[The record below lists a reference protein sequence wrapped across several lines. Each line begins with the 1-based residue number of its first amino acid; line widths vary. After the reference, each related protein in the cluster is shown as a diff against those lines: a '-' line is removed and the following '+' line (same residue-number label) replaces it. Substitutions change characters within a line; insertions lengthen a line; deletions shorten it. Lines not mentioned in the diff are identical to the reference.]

1 MKKNKFVILL
11 IVILIPLAISFC
23 LSYWVIKNEEIFWP
37 NYVKIEKIEP
47 TISWPTMSES
57 DNTILEGDKI
67 TLSNNG
73 SAYVDENDE
82 TQSVDG
88 VFSIEDTTKLK
99 YEDGV
104 LVSSD
109 LEKSV
114 SFTIKTTFTPN
125 DTSKY
130 SIVQKSDTIYMLPVA
145 RIGSNY
151 YGTIK
156 KALDSGASDNNSNTI
171 YVIVGSEK
179 GGRSPFIRSNVTIA
193 QNDKLIIPFN
203 DNGTYENREGSK
215 NFFADSSEPNIEI
228 YRKNIVTTLD
238 NVNITISKDA
248 ELIIGGTLGSET
260 QGLQGHTS
268 GDYCQLT
275 LGSNSKILNS
285 GTLNVLG
292 YIKETNKTA
301 NSQIENLYGSY
312 MILPMVIYDY
322 RGGQS
327 TAGVFE
333 NKQGY
338 KIFPFNVYDF
348 PNVQS
353 KVTTNYGAKVDAYVD
368 MFTGYIEKSINVP
381 LVGDVLCKINPRH
394 NLTTVNFISSSN
406 ALINLSNG
414 SKLIHKYTPYYTNN
428 TPLTVSDQTNGT
440 TSIIIDGS
448 GSFGTIQLSIKAAD
462 SVVIEADILQSVI
475 ENTVKP
481 TLRNL
486 LNRDLTTEGIY
497 FPISWKYSIVLKN
510 GDFNLDNYVKLLT
523 GSTLTIDSS
532 SVLIVKGNAKLAI
545 YDSYNDGYPTQSLRY
560 PEKDSAKLINN
571 GKLTVDGAIGGTILN
586 SSTNAIL
593 ELNSS
598 DLFINDCREGWASM
612 GSVSDALSNVA
623 NAFNF
628 TESNTVDDGNGNMVT
643 RTINTKGYID
653 DSTEFLNFDTAF
665 YKSTNRNNDLIK
677 NYGYWSTS
685 GDYSIL
691 EISFVADGINE
702 TLNIKK
708 VVAEPNQDKTGYF
721 YIINEENLPKPTKD
735 HYTFDGWYTDQTFN
749 SSADGIE
756 INSNITLYAKFDEMT
771 YTVNYAIEWDD
782 CTSINLVNNN
792 IKEFNISNP
801 INLTLPTDGN
811 LKFDGWYKDDA
822 YTTKIEEITVND
834 VSTGNEITIYGKFTN
849 KKQYTVSFEPILES
863 GTFENDEKTNY
874 IFTNKNPYEDEKISK
889 FIPPSDT
896 IDNNILLKYYL
907 EGWYIDEELTI
918 KISQDKQIKEYDS
931 DNDLK
936 VTLYSK
942 WKLKTSVTVKKSNG
956 QNNPTGT
963 LKIGNESL
971 DFKGGTEI
979 VAWAKPGTKG
989 SYQVTGDTTDGE
1001 PTISDTNNTANLSYT
1016 SFDIGTY
1023 NITINVKGT
1032 DGCIVS
1038 GTFITLADGSKKKID
1053 DITYDDY
1060 ILVFNHET
1068 GKWDVSKM
1076 LFITH
1081 EDEGFKEYETI
1092 TLKFSNDY
1100 SITIV
1105 AEHGFYDMD
1114 LMRYV
1119 FISKENVES
1128 FVGHRFYS
1136 TEFINGEF
1144 IVDYIELTSYE
1155 IKTEMTRIFCPVT
1168 AYHMNSFNNGLLA
1181 MPNFPYGA
1189 EGLVNIFEYDD
1200 DLKFNEEKMKA
1211 DIEKYGIFEYEYFKD
1226 YFSYEAYLASPAV
1239 YLKVS
1244 IGKGYLTHEQ
1254 MMLVIEYLLTGDL
1267 IE

>member
-1 MKKNKFVILL
+1 MKKNKFIILL

-73 SAYVDENDE
+73 SATYVDENDE

-104 LVSSD
+104 LVTND

-179 GGRSPFIRSNVTIA
+179 GGRSPYIRSSVTIA

-203 DNGTYENREGSK
+203 DTGSYENRNGI
-215 NFFADSSEPNIEI
+215 NGFFADADENKIET
-228 YRKNIVTTLD
+228 YRKNNVTTID

-275 LGSNSKILNS
+275 LGSNSKILNN
-285 GTLNVLG
+285 GTLNVFG
-292 YIKETNKTA
+292 YIKESGKDNK
-301 NSQIENLYGSY
+301 SQVENFYGSY

-338 KIFPFNVYDF
+338 KIFPFNIFDF

-353 KVTTNYGAKVDAYVD
+353 KVISYYGAKVDAYAD
-368 MFTGYIEKSINVP
+368 MFTGYIEKTIATIT
-381 LVGDVLCKINPRH
+381 CKIYARH
-394 NLTTVNFISSSN
+394 NLTTINFISTEN
-406 ALINLSNG
+406 ALINLSSG
-414 SKLIHKYTPYYTNN
+414 AKLTHKYNSYYNDN
-428 TPLTVSDQTNGT
+428 MPLTISDKENGT

-448 GSFGTIQLSIKAAD
+448 CSLGSIKLSVRAAD
-462 SVVIEADILQSVI
+462 SVEIVNGGLTEGMIRSMMEQ
-475 ENTVKP
+475 
-481 TLRNL
+481 L
-486 LNRDLTTEGIY
+486 LNRDISTDGIY

-510 GDFNLDNYVKLLT
+510 GDFNLDNDVKLLT

-532 SVLIVKGNAKLAI
+532 SVLIVKSNAKLAI

-586 SSTNAIL
+586 SASNAIL

-598 DLFINDCREGWASM
+598 DLFINDCREGWAAM
-612 GSVSDALSNVA
+612 GDISISNIA
-623 NAFNF
+623 DIAKSFEF
-628 TESNTVDDGNGNMVT
+628 TETNMDTDGEGNPIT
-643 RTINTKGYID
+643 KTIYTKGYID
-653 DSTEFLNFDTAF
+653 DSTEILNLDTAF
-665 YKSTNRNNDLIK
+665 YKSTNRDNDLIK

-685 GDYSIL
+685 GDYEIL

-749 SSADGIE
+749 NSADGIE
-756 INSNITLYAKFDEMT
+756 INSDITLYAKFTETT
-771 YTVNYAIEWDD
+771 YTVNYEIEYDD

-792 IKEFNISNP
+792 TTEFNINTP
-801 INLTLPTDGN
+801 IILSLPTDGN
-811 LKFDGWYKDDA
+811 LKFDGWYEDES
-822 YTTKIEEITVND
+822 YTKKITQITVND
-834 VSTGNEITIYGKFTN
+834 ITTGNSISVYGKFTN
-849 KKQYTVSFEPILES
+849 KKQYNVSFVAIGIPDSDIA
-863 GTFENDEKTNY
+863 NY
-874 IFTNKNPYEDEKISK
+874 IFDSKNIYEDTKIST
-889 FIPPSDT
+889 ILPNTDT
-896 IDNNILLKYYL
+896 IDNDITEKYKYYFI
-907 EGWYIDEELTI
+907 EWYVDSELTQLVDG
-918 KISQDKQIKEYDS
+918 SKQIKDYS
-931 DNDLK
+931 NGSDLK
-936 VTLYSK
+936 VTFYSK
-942 WKLKTSVTVKKSNG
+942 WQSKYTLTITPPNSDGDKKATVDIYIDSENKGTYSKSKLIYYLYPGRKYKLDNAVECDTIVSSLGNFETGKDYEINQNVTITITA
-956 QNNPTGT
+956 NNCIPSGT
-963 LKIGNESL
+963 LL
-971 DFKGGTEI
+971 
-979 VAWAKPGTKG
+979 
-989 SYQVTGDTTDGE
+989 
-1001 PTISDTNNTANLSYT
+1001 
-1016 SFDIGTY
+1016 
-1023 NITINVKGT
+1023 
-1032 DGCIVS
+1032 
-1038 GTFITLADGSKKKID
+1038 TLADGTQKKVED
-1053 DITYDDY
+1053 LLDTDML
-1060 ILVFNHET
+1060 LVFNHET
-1068 GKWDVSKM
+1068 GKFEAAPIIFVDR
-1076 LFITH
+1076 
-1081 EDEGFKEYETI
+1081 DEWKNYNIVNLE
-1092 TLKFSNDY
+1092 FSNGTKTRLIY
-1100 SITIV
+1100 
-1105 AEHGFYDMD
+1105 EHGYFDLTLNKYVYITEANYQDYIGHEFAFYDGD
-1114 LMRYV
+1114 KVNNVTLTNSYITNEYV
-1119 FISKENVES
+1119 
-1128 FVGHRFYS
+1128 GCYS
-1136 TEFINGEF
+1136 
-1144 IVDYIELTSYE
+1144 
-1155 IKTEMTRIFCPVT
+1155 PVT
-1168 AYHMNSFNNGLLA
+1168 AYHLNYIVDGYIS
-1181 MPNFPYGA
+1181 MPGGI
-1189 EGLVNIFEYDD
+1189 EGLFNIFEYNDD
-1200 DLKFNEEKMKA
+1200 MTYDIEKMNE
-1211 DIEKYGIFEYEYFKD
+1211 DIEKYGLYTYEDFKD
-1226 YFSYEAYLASPAV
+1226 YLPYEVYLAFPGP

-1244 IGKGYLTHEQ
+1244 VEKGYITFEEIIGYIEQ
-1254 MMLVIEYLLTGDL
+1254 YLGRHGLDK
-1267 IE
+1267 